1 MLLAAMGT
9 ACGGGAGTSS
19 SGSTVVGP
27 TARRSAPAT
36 STTATT
42 TAALAPPKV
51 VDHGDDSV
59 AIASSLLLFGRWM
72 KWHDPDPKL
81 VARVYDVGSPAERV
95 VSKYVTE
102 MHRIGAHVV
111 EVDDAPFE
119 LTVFSKTRNV
129 VSLLLTEHLA
139 HREAVAADGRVLARD
154 PKRIEQH
161 VISLVRRRS
170 GAAWRM
176 NRFEFRHARFEVQL

>member
-19 SGSTVVGP
+19 SGSTVAGP
-27 TARRSAPAT
+27 TARPSAPAT
-36 STTATT
+36 STT
-42 TAALAPPKV
+42 TAPLAPPKV
-51 VDHGDDSV
+51 VDLGDDSV

-95 VSKYVTE
+95 VSKDVTE

-119 LTVFSKTRNV
+119 LTVYSKTRNV

-161 VISLVRRRS
+161 VISLVRPRS

-176 NRFEFRHARFEVQL
+176 NRFELRHARFEVQL